1 VKMQETIDHRERRLL
16 VLSEAIEKHL
26 EEGWLYFLVIGKPGD
41 QDSTNLIC
49 NAPLETNKQVL
60 EMLKELTER
69 YSKGIQPRE
78 L

>member
-1 VKMQETIDHRERRLL
+1 MQETIDHRERRLL
-16 VLSEAIEKHL
+16 VLSEAIEKHR

>member
-1 VKMQETIDHRERRLL
+1 MEETVDHRERRLL

-26 EEGWLYFLVIGKPGD
+26 EEGWIYLLVIGKPGD
-41 QDSTNLIC
+41 GDSVNVIS
-49 NAPLETNKQVL
+49 NAPMETHQQIL
-60 EMLKELTER
+60 EMLKTLAER